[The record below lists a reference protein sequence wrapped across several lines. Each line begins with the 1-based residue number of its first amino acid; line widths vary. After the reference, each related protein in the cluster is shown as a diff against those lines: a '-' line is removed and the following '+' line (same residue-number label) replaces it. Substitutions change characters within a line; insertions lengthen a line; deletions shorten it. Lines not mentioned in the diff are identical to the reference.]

1 MAKECL
7 ACGKAISIWTTI
19 GTKVADGYVH
29 ISCWRKAGLGLDYSY
44 SRLYTGAAVKERL
57 AARNGNQ
64 ELTANN
70 RGIRH
75 IGLLSFDDNA
85 QTFTIL
91 KRKENQ
97 AIYHYNQIVD
107 FELLENGETVTKG
120 GLGRA
125 VVGGILFGG
134 VGAVVGGVTA
144 SRRARG
150 VCRSLK
156 IKITFRNSPNLT
168 EYINFIDTETMTDS
182 SFYQIRYE
190 DAQETLSALQ
200 LAVEQIENSVVAE
213 PPTEHVA
220 SDADEILKFKQLL
233 DMGAITQEEFDA
245 KKKQLLGL

>member
-7 ACGKAISIWTTI
+7 ACGKAINIWTTI

-29 ISCWRKAGLGLDYSY
+29 ISCWRKAGLGFDYSY
-44 SRLYTGAAVKERL
+44 SHLYTGAAVKERL
-57 AARNGNQ
+57 AARTGNQ
-64 ELTANN
+64 ELTVNN

-75 IGLLSFDDNA
+75 IGLLSFDDNT

-91 KRKENQ
+91 KRKEDK
-97 AIYHYNQIVD
+97 ATYHFNQIID
-107 FELLENGETVTKG
+107 FELLENDESVTKG

-125 VVGGILFGG
+125 VVGGMLFGG

-144 SRRARG
+144 NRRAKG
-150 VCRSLK
+150 VCKSLK
-156 IKITFRNSPNLT
+156 IKISFRNSSNLT

-200 LAVEQIENSVVAE
+200 LAVEQVGDSVAAE
-213 PPTEHVA
+213 SSAEQVT
-220 SDADEILKFKQLL
+220 SSADEILKFKQLL

-245 KKKQLLGL
+245 KKKRLLEL